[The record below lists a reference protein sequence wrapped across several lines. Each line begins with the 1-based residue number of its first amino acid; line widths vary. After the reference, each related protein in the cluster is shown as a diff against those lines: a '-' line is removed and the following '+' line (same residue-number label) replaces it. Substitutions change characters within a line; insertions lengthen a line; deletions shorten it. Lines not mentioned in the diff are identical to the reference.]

1 MRGEGSCLAVAVRV
15 RGGGLACESFE
26 AFLCENPCVCGRWYY
41 SSTRRTDSRASCVAG
56 HLCISYRVTGVP
68 ARVSAVSP
76 EPAPGRRRAPEQART
91 V

>member
-41 SSTRRTDSRASCVAG
+41 ISTRRTDSRASCVG
-56 HLCISYRVTGVP
+56 TPLYFL
-68 ARVSAVSP
+68 
-76 EPAPGRRRAPEQART
+76 
-91 V
+91 